1 MGYLIDLMYLTKEL
15 LMLSFMVVISPL
27 GIVAGLLVAWE

>member
-15 LMLSFMVVISPL
+15 LMLSFMVIISPL